1 MYSTLYMYSTT
12 NFMSS
17 LLNHFRI
24 FEFIFYFQFYKM
36 RLLFRETIGKEA
48 FDGTCSYQVDSDS
61 TSQQEAKVDINGMV
75 LVLNNPGQTTNDGT
89 DSEGE
94 DQQGLEQLG

>member
-1 MYSTLYMYSTT
+1 
-12 NFMSS
+12 MSS

-61 TSQQEAKVDINGMV
+61 TS
-75 LVLNNPGQTTNDGT
+75 
-89 DSEGE
+89 
-94 DQQGLEQLG
+94 